1 MPISEVLQD
10 AQIEHALD
18 LVKYGND
25 RSRSL
30 LPFLRQIVDYL
41 EARLAREGE
50 SIQSKKRL
58 NILLKD
64 VNEKLNAIYS
74 EWEKKEFGPIIPAVA
89 KQEIAFQ
96 ASAVNS
102 VVVGYESVKPALKQ
116 VESAAFNNPLLI
128 GSKGGAVD
136 FRKYTKNWKPAEIQR
151 IANRISAGFYAGET
165 TTQIARAVN
174 GLKSRNYA
182 DGVMN
187 MSRANIQGMVKT
199 TISHMASAGKSEFA
213 KENDDLIIGEE
224 WVSTLDSATSPT
236 CRARDGKQYL
246 FSQYG
251 RNYPRPPAHI
261 NCRSSLS
268 PILSPEYDF
277 AREGRKRPAVTEVDG
292 KAKAEQVSGST
303 TYYQW
308 LKRQPAP
315 VQDKALGATQG
326 KVFRN
331 AGLTTEEFK
340 KATVNSLGQPLSL
353 KDMERNNKKIAKYLA
368 KQ

>member
-1 MPISEVLQD
+1 MPVSEILQD
-10 AQIEHALD
+10 SEIEHQID

-30 LPFLRQIVDYL
+30 LVYLREIVDYI
-41 EARLAREGE
+41 ETRLAKEGE

-58 NILLKD
+58 NELLKD
-64 VNEKLNAIYS
+64 VNEKMNAIYS
-74 EWEKKEFGPIIPAVA
+74 KWEKREFEPIIPAVA

-136 FRKYTKNWKPAEIQR
+136 FSKYTKNWKPNEIQR
-151 IANRISAGFYAGET
+151 VASRISAGFYAGET

-182 DGVMN
+182 DGIMN

-213 KENDDLIIGEE
+213 KQNKDLIIGEE

-246 FSQYG
+246 FSEYG
-251 RNYPRPPAHI
+251 KSYPKPPAHI
-261 NCRSSLS
+261 NCRSTLS

-277 AREGRKRPAVTEVDG
+277 TREGRKRPAVTEVDG

-303 TYYQW
+303 TYYEW

-315 VQDKALGATQG
+315 VQDKALGVTQG

-331 AGLTTEEFK
+331 AGLSPEEFK

-353 KDMERNNKKIAKYLA
+353 KDMERNNKKIAEYLA